1 MSDFILRTMTSAD
14 IDAVSE
20 IERNVYQID
29 PWSKEQF
36 ASEFVGVPETRFYI
50 IAEKEGRTI
59 GYGGLFAPS
68 PGVEADVQTV
78 TVVVEMQGKGI
89 GRALLERLIEEASR
103 RACPAV
109 LLEVRVGNE
118 SAIHLYESFGFV
130 EIARRLNYYG
140 SNLHALIMRKSM
152 SIDEAIK

>member
-20 IERNVYQID
+20 IEQNVYHID

-36 ASEFVGVPETRFYI
+36 ASEFSGVPDTRFYL
-50 IAEKEGRTI
+50 IAEKNGRVI

-68 PGVEADVQTV
+68 IGVDADVQTL
-78 TVVVEMQGKGI
+78 TVETEMQGRGI
-89 GRALLERLIEEASR
+89 GRALLTRLIEEASR
-103 RACPAV
+103 RSAPAIF
-109 LLEVRVGNE
+109 LEARVGNE

-140 SNLHALIMRKSM
+140 SNVHALVMRKPM
-152 SIDEAIK
+152 SDDEAIK

>member
-1 MSDFILRTMTSAD
+1 M
-14 IDAVSE
+14 
-20 IERNVYQID
+20 
-29 PWSKEQF
+29 
-36 ASEFVGVPETRFYI
+36 
-50 IAEKEGRTI
+50 
-59 GYGGLFAPS
+59 LFRSAPS

-103 RACPAV
+103 RASPAV

-140 SNLHALIMRKSM
+140 SNLHALVMRKSM
-152 SIDEAIK
+152 SNDEAIK

>member
-1 MSDFILRTMTSAD
+1 MSDFMLRTMTSAD

-20 IERNVYQID
+20 IEQNVYHID
-29 PWSKEQF
+29 PWSKELI
-36 ASEFVGVPETRFYI
+36 ASEFMGVPETRFYV
-50 IAEKEGRTI
+50 IAERDGQII

-68 PGVEADVQTV
+68 HGVEADVQTV
-78 TVVVEMQGKGI
+78 TVVSEMQGKGI
-89 GRALLERLIEEASR
+89 GRALLTRLIEEASL
-103 RACPAV
+103 RAVPAV

-140 SNLHALIMRKSM
+140 SNLHALVMRKSM
-152 SIDEAIK
+152 SDHKDVK